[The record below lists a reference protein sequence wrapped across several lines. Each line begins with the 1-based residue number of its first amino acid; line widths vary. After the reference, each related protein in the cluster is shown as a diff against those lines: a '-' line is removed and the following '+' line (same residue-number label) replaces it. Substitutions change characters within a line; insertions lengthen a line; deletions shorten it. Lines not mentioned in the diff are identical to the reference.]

1 MIQIAP
7 NFLGSLLVGAS
18 FEAGRHGDSAAPHPA
33 NLRSV
38 AKDGDGQRWENSP
51 VVNGINRDLMGC
63 SMGFSAIEW

>member
-1 MIQIAP
+1 MVYPTGPSIFTKRTLLIQIAP

-38 AKDGDGQRWENSP
+38 AKDGDGPE
-51 VVNGINRDLMGC
+51 MGEFAC
-63 SMGFSAIEW
+63 GEWD

>member
-38 AKDGDGQRWENSP
+38 AKDGDGPE
-51 VVNGINRDLMGC
+51 MGEFAC
-63 SMGFSAIEW
+63 GEWD